1 MKRILCGILT
11 VLILAGLAGC
21 GSAKPE
27 ASAGFQA
34 SLDTKTSGIIRIVG
48 NYNNFE
54 ALEAMFE
61 QFGKI
66 YPNVDMS
73 YTKLDDYSNV
83 IGTVLEGNDAPNIYV
98 TYSWMNG
105 REAYKSA
112 LDSAENLADPSL
124 GLDLG
129 CLRPNILSKTENG
142 ELLMIPVF
150 STTYGMLVNQDLFK
164 NEGLAVPE
172 TYTELV
178 SVCEALRE
186 KGYQSPVMGY
196 CADSPSYILFS
207 LVYPYFCGSIADNAD
222 AVSLLNSLDPAGG
235 EFMRP
240 ALELAADFVNQ
251 GCVDQNVCAE
261 LENDYNSV
269 ILRFLE
275 GDVPMMICT
284 GDTVS
289 GTKKRE
295 AQSEAFSKRPF
306 SYCFMPVPTTE
317 DGGYFLDI
325 PSLEFSVNKNCTD
338 LEITNEFMRFLIDS
352 KQLSK
357 MAQIKRLVSPTKDL
371 SLDSVYAPFGELPS
385 EKTISPEEFGLIDDA
400 VVQFRLAVFNVGTG
414 TMDIDEAVLGFGSFK
429 K

>member
-1 MKRILCGILT
+1 MKKILCAALT
-11 VLILAGLAGC
+11 VLMLAGLTGC
-21 GSAKPE
+21 GSATP
-27 ASAGFQA
+27 ASPDGFRPG
-34 SLDTKTSGIIRIVG
+34 LDTNTSGQIRVVG
-48 NYNNFE
+48 SYNNFE

-61 QFGKI
+61 QFGEY

-73 YTKLDDYSNV
+73 YTKLDDYNNV
-83 IGTVLEGNDAPNIYV
+83 IGTVLQGNDAPNIYV
-98 TYSWMNG
+98 TYSWMRG
-105 REAYKSA
+105 REEYKSA

-124 GLDLG
+124 GLDLD
-129 CLRPNILSKTENG
+129 CLRPNILTRTENG

-150 STTYGMLVNQDLFK
+150 STTHGILVNEDLFE

-196 CADSPSYILFS
+196 CVASHSNALFS

-222 AVSLLNSLDPAGG
+222 AVATVNSLEPAGG
-235 EFMRP
+235 ELMRP
-240 ALELAADFVNQ
+240 ALELAADFLNK

-261 LENDYNSV
+261 LENDYESV
-269 ILRFLE
+269 IFRFLE
-275 GDVPMMICT
+275 GDVPMMICS

-295 AQSEAFSKRPF
+295 AQSEAFSEHPF
-306 SYCFMPVPTTE
+306 SYYFMPAPTTE
-317 DGGYFLDI
+317 DGGYFLDM
-325 PSLEFSVNKNCTD
+325 PSLEFSVNKNCD
-338 LEITNEFMRFLIDS
+338 GLEITNEFMRFLVS
-352 KQLSK
+352 SQRLSE

-385 EKTISPEEFGLIDDA
+385 ERIISPEEFGLMDDA
-400 VVQFRLAVFNVGTG
+400 VVQFRLAVIGVGTG
-414 TMDIDEAVLGFGSFK
+414 TMDIDEAVLGYGSFEN
-429 K
+429 